1 MPDPPLL
8 QPICLQFDP
17 NTSVEAGEHYIR
29 PVDHYKEVGLVVVG
43 HSHLVAARIVLEP
56 DEGFH
61 IVLGPGGAAHA
72 VLGPGEVVRIVL
84 DPGEAAHTVL
94 GPGEVAHIVLVLGEA
109 ARTVLGPGEGVRTV
123 LALGEA
129 VHTLAEGEHHNPPE
143 VRRHSHLDHPGVRA
157 VLPSSH
163 P

>member
-8 QPICLQFDP
+8 EPICLQFDP

-61 IVLGPGGAAHA
+61 IVLGPGGVAHTA
-72 VLGPGEVVRIVL
+72 LGPGEVVR
-84 DPGEAAHTVL
+84 
-94 GPGEVAHIVLVLGEA
+94 IVLVLGEA
-109 ARTVLGPGEGVRTV
+109 ARTVLDPGEGVRTV
-123 LALGEA
+123 LGLGEGVRTVPAPGEA
-129 VHTLAEGEHHNPPE
+129 VHTLAEGEHHNPLE
-143 VRRHSHLDHPGVRA
+143 VRRHSHLDHPGVRV